1 MTQKLI
7 QIGNST
13 GIIIPK
19 VLLET
24 LGLKPGSEVNVETDK
39 NTRSLI
45 IQIKGVSLKSTS
57 INTHFLKI
65 LDKVNN
71 EYGRALQELAE
82 K

>member
-19 VLLET
+19 SLLAT
-24 LGLKPGSEVNVETDK
+24 LGLKPGSEVNVETDT

-45 IQIKGVSLKSTS
+45 IQMKGASLKSTS
-57 INTHFLKI
+57 INAHFIKI
-65 LDKVNN
+65 LDKVNDQ
-71 EYGRALQELAE
+71 YGRALRELAE